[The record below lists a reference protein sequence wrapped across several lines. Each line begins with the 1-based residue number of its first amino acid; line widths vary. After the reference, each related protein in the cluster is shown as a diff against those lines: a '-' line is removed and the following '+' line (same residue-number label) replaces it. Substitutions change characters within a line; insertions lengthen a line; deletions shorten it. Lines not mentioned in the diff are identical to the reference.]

1 MRVLSVILPISVLL
15 SVAAAQELSQSEI
28 SKTIRSVAVRAERAK
43 RYSMEGTLVL
53 EGQQGKN
60 PARILSKAKFK
71 LASGPEGKSF
81 LRIEAE
87 EKDEYQLISN
97 GQKSWAYVP
106 KLKQFTEEEGAP
118 LGGEAEAG
126 DSDNERDFA
135 ETFSRMIVPGL
146 ANMFKNAESA
156 DQNGVAPVKYE
167 GRKDKWPLIRVMSK
181 EHPDDGRIYIEMAV
195 QPETLDIGHVVWANT
210 RARDGERTL
219 LRMTLEYTSFRWD
232 DAVPDSTFEFVPPKN
247 AKRVD
252 AVPIPGQTG
261 SLLLNKPAPDFE
273 LKTLEG
279 EKVRLSDLR
288 GKVVL
293 LNFWASWCGP
303 CRRELPGLADIYD
316 RLGKKG
322 LYVYGV
328 NDEGKSVAKEYSK
341 EAVLS
346 FPTLDDSSRR
356 AHSLYRIRSIPTIF
370 IIDANGQVVRFL
382 SGSRSKEDLMTVLKG
397 VGF

>member
-1 MRVLSVILPISVLL
+1 MRVLSVILSFSVFL
-15 SVAAAQELSQSEI
+15 SIAPAQELSQAEL
-28 SKTIRSVAVRAERAK
+28 SKTIKNAAARAQAAK

-60 PARILSKAKFK
+60 AARTLSTAKFK

-118 LGGEAEAG
+118 LDSEETGG
-126 DSDNERDFA
+126 DSDNERDLA
-135 ETFSRMIVPGL
+135 ETFTRMVVPGL

-156 DQNGVAPVKYE
+156 DQNGVAPVKFE
-167 GRKDKWPLIRVMSK
+167 GRKDRWPLLRVMSK
-181 EHPDDGRIYIEMAV
+181 EDPEDGRTYIEMAV

-210 RARDGERTL
+210 RTRNGERTL
-219 LRMTLEYTSFRWD
+219 FRMTLELSSFRWD
-232 DAVPDSTFEFVPPKN
+232 DAVPDSTFEFLPPKN

-316 RLGKKG
+316 RLSKKG
-322 LYVYGV
+322 LYVYGI

-346 FPTLDDSSRR
+346 FPTLDDSSRK
-356 AHSLYRIRSIPTIF
+356 AHSLYRIRSIPTVF

-382 SGSRSKEDLMTVLKG
+382 SGSRSKEDLLAVLKG

>member
-1 MRVLSVILPISVLL
+1 MRAVSVILSFSVFIPL
-15 SVAAAQELSQSEI
+15 APAQELSQIEV
-28 SKTIRSVAVRAERAK
+28 SKIIRNVATRAERAQ

-53 EGQQGKN
+53 EGQKGKD
-60 PARILSKAKFK
+60 PSRVLSKAKFK
-71 LASGPEGKSF
+71 LASGPEGRSF
-81 LRIEAE
+81 LRVEAE

-97 GQKSWAYVP
+97 GQKRWAYVP
-106 KLKQFTEEEGAP
+106 KLKQFTEEEGAS
-118 LGGEAEAG
+118 LEGEEG
-126 DSDNERDFA
+126 EDDSDNERDLA
-135 ETFSRMIVPGL
+135 ETFTRMVVP
-146 ANMFKNAESA
+146 AMASMFKTADSA
-156 DQNGVAPVKYE
+156 DQNGLAPVKFE

-181 EHPDDGRIYIEMAV
+181 EDRETGRIYIEMAV

-210 RARDGERTL
+210 RTRNGERTL
-219 LRMTLEYTSFRWD
+219 LRMTMEYTSFRWD
-232 DAVPDSTFEFVPPKN
+232 DAVPDSTFEFAPPKN

-316 RLGKKG
+316 TLGKKG
-322 LYVYGV
+322 LYVYGI
-328 NDEGKSVAKEYSK
+328 NDEGKSVAKEYAAK
-341 EAVLS
+341 AVLS
-346 FPTLDDSSRR
+346 FPTLDDSSEK
-356 AHSLYRIRSIPTIF
+356 AHRLYRIRSIPTIF

-382 SGSRSKEDLMTVLKG
+382 SGSRSKEDLMAVLKG

>member
-1 MRVLSVILPISVLL
+1 MRVLSVILSFSVFL
-15 SVAAAQELSQSEI
+15 SLASAQELSQAELSR
-28 SKTIRSVAVRAERAK
+28 TIKNVAIRAERAK
-43 RYSMEGTLVL
+43 RYLMEGTLVL
-53 EGQQGKN
+53 EGQRGN
-60 PARILSKAKFK
+60 NASRMLSKAKFK
-71 LASGPEGKSF
+71 LASGPQGKSF

-97 GQKSWAYVP
+97 GQKSWAFVP

-118 LGGEAEAG
+118 LDNEEAAG
-126 DSDNERDFA
+126 DSDNERDLA
-135 ETFSRMIVPGL
+135 ETFTRMVVPGL
-146 ANMFKNAESA
+146 ASMFKTAESA
-156 DQNGVAPVKYE
+156 DQNGVAAVKFE
-167 GRKDKWPLIRVMSK
+167 GRKEKWPLLRVMSK
-181 EHPDDGRIYIEMAV
+181 EHQRDGRTYIEMAV
-195 QPETLDIGHVVWANT
+195 QPETMDIGHMVWANT
-210 RARDGERTL
+210 RSSEGERTL
-219 LRMTLEYTSFRWD
+219 IRMTLELTSFRWD
-232 DAVPDSTFEFVPPKN
+232 DAVPDSTFEFAPPKN

-273 LKTLEG
+273 LKTLDG

-316 RLGKKG
+316 RLSKKG

-328 NDEGKSVAKEYSK
+328 NDEGKSIANEYAK

-346 FPTLDDSSRR
+346 FPTLDDSNRK

-382 SGSRSKEDLMTVLKG
+382 SGSRSKEDLMAVLKG

>member
-1 MRVLSVILPISVLL
+1 SVVP
-15 SVAAAQELSQSEI
+15 AQELSQI
-28 SKTIRSVAVRAERAK
+28 QVSKIIRSVATRAERAQ
-43 RYSMEGTLVL
+43 RYAMEGTLVL
-53 EGQQGKN
+53 EGQKGN
-60 PARILSKAKFK
+60 DPSRVLSKAKFK
-71 LASGPEGKSF
+71 LATGPEGRSY

-118 LGGEAEAG
+118 LEDDEAGG

-135 ETFSRMIVPGL
+135 ETFSRMVVPGM
-146 ANMFKNAESA
+146 ANMFKTADSA
-156 DQNGVAPVKYE
+156 DQNGLAPVKFE

-181 EHPDDGRIYIEMAV
+181 EDPDSGRIYIEMAV

-210 RARDGERTL
+210 RTRNGERTL
-219 LRMTLEYTSFRWD
+219 LRMTMEYTSFRWD

-252 AVPIPGQTG
+252 SVPIPGQTG

-279 EKVRLSDLR
+279 EKVRLSALR

-316 RLGKKG
+316 RLSKKG
-322 LYVYGV
+322 LHVYGI
-328 NDEGKSVAKEYSK
+328 NDEGKSIAKEYSEK
-341 EAVLS
+341 AVLPS
-346 FPTLDDSSRR
+346 LPWTTPAEKLTTSTASVPSRPFSSSTRTAR
-356 AHSLYRIRSIPTIF
+356 WFAS
-370 IIDANGQVVRFL
+370 
-382 SGSRSKEDLMTVLKG
+382 
-397 VGF
+397 